1 MDETE
6 RMLKELTE
14 ANGVPGYEI
23 EIRNVIKRYFEPLG
37 TITQDKIGSLICQM
51 SGEKEKPRVL
61 LAGHMDEIGFMVK
74 HITKEGFI
82 KFTPLGGWWD
92 QVLIAQRVVIKT
104 HKGDVIGVIGS
115 KPPHLMSADDKKKLV
130 EKKDMYIDIGATS
143 QEQVEQTGVRVG
155 DPIIPISEFR
165 AMATPGTYLAKA
177 LDDRLGC
184 ALMIAAMQKLK
195 NKGHPNTIF
204 GVATVQEEV
213 GPRGAVTSA
222 EVVNPDVAIITEVDI
237 AGDTPDVKPE
247 ESSVKLGAGPVLCV
261 YDARMIPNLR
271 LRDLV
276 IATARE
282 QNIPLQLSAL
292 EGGATDGGPIHLH
305 KTGVPTVVLGIPTR
319 YIHSHNAIF
328 LRHDF
333 ERSVELLAAVL
344 RKLDEAT
351 VEGFTFW

>member
-1 MDETE
+1 MDKLEK
-6 RMLKELTE
+6 MLKELTE

-23 EIRNVIKRYFEPLG
+23 EIRNVIKRYMEPLG
-37 TITQDKIGSLICQM
+37 TITQDKIGSLICKM
-51 SGEKEKPRVL
+51 SGDKEKPKVL

-92 QVLIAQRVVIKT
+92 QVILAQRVLIKT
-104 HKGDVIGVIGS
+104 HKGDVIGVTGS
-115 KPPHLMSADDKKKLV
+115 KPPHLMSAEDRKKLV

-143 QEQVEQTGVRVG
+143 QEQVEQAGVRVG
-155 DPIIPISEFR
+155 DPIIPVSEFKT
-165 AMATPGTYLAKA
+165 MANPGTYLAKA

-195 NKGHPNTIF
+195 GKGHPNTIF

-213 GPRGAVTSA
+213 GPRGAVTSVEA
-222 EVVNPDVAIITEVDI
+222 VNPDMAIITEVDI
-237 AGDTPDVKPE
+237 AGDTPGVKPE
-247 ESSVKLGAGPVLCV
+247 ESAVKLGAGPVLCV

-276 IATARE
+276 ISTAKE
-282 QNIPLQLSAL
+282 SNIPLQLSAI

-305 KTGVPTVVLGIPTR
+305 KTGVPTVVFGIPTR

-328 LRHDF
+328 YRDDF
-333 ERSVELLAAVL
+333 NKGVELLTTL
-344 RKLDEAT
+344 LGKLDNKT
-351 VEGFTFW
+351 VENLTSW